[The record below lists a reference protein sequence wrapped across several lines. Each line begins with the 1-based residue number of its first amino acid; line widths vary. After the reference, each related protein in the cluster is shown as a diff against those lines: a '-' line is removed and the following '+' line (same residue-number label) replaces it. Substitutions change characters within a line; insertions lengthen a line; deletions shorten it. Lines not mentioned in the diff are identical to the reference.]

1 MMYFNPNKKR
11 VLWVD
16 ASDYALDGILL
27 QENNTGYLQPIMY
40 ILRALT
46 KYETKY
52 YLTEKEA
59 LGLVWGIDKL
69 HIYLYHTNFE
79 MIVDHMPLNFIFD
92 TKNCPSPRVER
103 WQMKLQRYSFNV
115 I

>member
-1 MMYFNPNKKR
+1 MGRCLRLCPRWHSFTGKQYWLSTTDYVHIACLNKIR
-11 VLWVD
+11 
-16 ASDYALDGILL
+16 
-27 QENNTGYLQPIMY
+27 NH
-40 ILRALT
+40 
-46 KYETKY
+46 
-52 YLTEKEA
+52 LTEKEA

-69 HIYLYHTNFE
+69 HLYLYHTNFE

-92 TKNCPSPRVER
+92 TKNCPSARVER